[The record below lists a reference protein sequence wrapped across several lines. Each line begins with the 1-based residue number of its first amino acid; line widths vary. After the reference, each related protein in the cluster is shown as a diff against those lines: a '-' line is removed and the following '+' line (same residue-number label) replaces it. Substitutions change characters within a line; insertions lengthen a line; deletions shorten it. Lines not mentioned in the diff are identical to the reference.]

1 MNFTEITALLID
13 RGFSIEGFS
22 NSSIEFRRVEN
33 GLVTIFDLEEEDI
46 NISVRDNE
54 TREYILDIDVKMN
67 VLNKILLH
75 LLILSLLNVAKVRQN
90 VLLIREN

>member
-13 RGFSIEGFS
+13 RGFGLEGFS

-46 NISVRDNE
+46 NISVRDDE

-67 VLNKILLH
+67 VLNKVRLSQLLD
-75 LLILSLLNVAKVRQN
+75 LAESYN
-90 VLLIREN
+90 

>member
-13 RGFSIEGFS
+13 RGFNIEGFS

-33 GLVTIFDLEEEDI
+33 GLVTTFDLEEEDI

-54 TREYILDIDVKMN
+54 TREYILDIDVKMD
-67 VLNKILLH
+67 VLNKVRLSQLLD
-75 LLILSLLNVAKVRQN
+75 LAESYN
-90 VLLIREN
+90 